1 MRFRGHA
8 SSDGVS
14 CTAVLEAARHAA
26 QLLEPTLVQIT
37 ADGITL
43 ANAADA
49 NAPLEVYAAPS
60 DIRSII
66 DAAADLPLDGGGAFA
81 VRAAA
86 IRFYATG
93 TRLPAFLL
101 TASDVCLDGRQGTTA
116 LTCSL
121 TRLDAYDAASHN
133 YRCVLQKP
141 VNVCAQMTDGTL
153 RVALGDLGLS
163 VDNAT
168 VASISRILAAREAS
182 DTPPL
187 QVRNE
192 TGAALLVDG
201 VSVEANATA
210 TLSVD
215 ASRADRL
222 GRARD
227 GAPRAAQ
234 YWPTP
239 TPRRWRWTGAPS
251 MGQATVCGPLV
262 PSPRATSSSVS
273 TPIRTARRRAAADAN
288 PRREPV
294 RPRDG
299 AAGRW

>member
-1 MRFRGHA
+1 MAAAEPVVMVVEAVEVSVTSSTDTLAVAAKAKTTTVSGAVVSDLSLQATDDNVVVRAARADMDVTGGAPLSSIIEVTTSIQTGFACRAWEYLGVSRADVEGEAVDFFAVETERTVSICVDAVAGTWNGVRFRGHV

-14 CTAVLEAARHAA
+14 CTAVLEAARNGA

-43 ANAADA
+43 TNADA
-49 NAPLEVYAAPS
+49 DAPVEVYAAPS

-141 VNVCAQMTDGTL
+141 VQHACSSPT
-153 RVALGDLGLS
+153 AL
-163 VDNAT
+163 
-168 VASISRILAAREAS
+168 
-182 DTPPL
+182 
-187 QVRNE
+187 
-192 TGAALLVDG
+192 
-201 VSVEANATA
+201 
-210 TLSVD
+210 
-215 ASRADRL
+215 
-222 GRARD
+222 
-227 GAPRAAQ
+227 
-234 YWPTP
+234 
-239 TPRRWRWTGAPS
+239 
-251 MGQATVCGPLV
+251 
-262 PSPRATSSSVS
+262 
-273 TPIRTARRRAAADAN
+273 
-288 PRREPV
+288 
-294 RPRDG
+294 
-299 AAGRW
+299 